1 MLTHRNFLLT
11 AVMVL
16 LITGCATTEQ
26 KPGQASG
33 AEPNESG
40 VSSVERD
47 LEEGRIDLAI
57 LELEPLL
64 KKNPDSPHLNALAGQ
79 AYARS
84 GDLER
89 ARTHYERT
97 MELTPDDPQLQL
109 NYGVFLCQQKQY
121 VEADNNFLK
130 AIRNPDNPYRDIAL
144 VNAGIC
150 ARKAGD
156 LPRAERYF
164 NAALQV
170 NPKSAVALYQLARL
184 SMQVDNPAQARTF
197 MMRYEAIA
205 DPTPKSLLLSTVIG
219 DDLGDYNFASL
230 ASDKLMEEF
239 ASSPEA
245 GSLAAGTGREYLGLQ
260 AKTRP
265 EDPVSAVINEGVL
278 SSMLV
283 SETPES
289 ETPTAVEK
297 DVPQTPGSVTIMS
310 DSATELPGVIWI
322 ESQAQESYT
331 LQLSA
336 SANIESLMALSR
348 RLKLE
353 DYGIFRFN
361 RDGREMFALLSG
373 SYDNHQQAVDAAAA
387 LTAQGYRDQ
396 PWVRQFQ
403 SIHRLMQTSQP

>member
-1 MLTHRNFLLT
+1 MLIHRYFLLT
-11 AVMVL
+11 AVMVWL
-16 LITGCATTEQ
+16 LTGCATTEQ
-26 KPGQASG
+26 KPGQVSG
-33 AEPNESG
+33 AEAVEGN

-47 LEEGRIDLAI
+47 LEEGRVDLAI

-84 GDLER
+84 GDLTK
-89 ARTHYERT
+89 AKTHYEHALG
-97 MELTPDDPQLQL
+97 LTPDDPQLQL
-109 NYGVFLCQQKQY
+109 NYGVFLCKQKQY
-121 VEADNNFLK
+121 VEADNNFLR
-130 AIRNPDNPYRDIAL
+130 AIRNPENPYRDIAL

-156 LPRAERYF
+156 LQRAERYF

-184 SMQVDNPAQARTF
+184 SMQVDMPAQARIF
-197 MMRYEAIA
+197 MMRYDAIA
-205 DPTPKSLLLSTVIG
+205 EPTPKSLLLSTVIG
-219 DDLGDYNFASL
+219 DELGDYNFASL
-230 ASDKLMEEF
+230 ASDQLMENY
-239 ASSPEA
+239 AGTPEA
-245 GSLAAGTGREYLGLQ
+245 GSLVAGSGREYLGLQ

-265 EDPVSAVINEGVL
+265 EDVASPVLNEEVL

-283 SETPES
+283 SDVQKPVTPA
-289 ETPTAVEK
+289 AVDK
-297 DVPQTPGSVTIMS
+297 DVPQASVSVMTDN
-310 DSATELPGVIWI
+310 DSAAEMPGVIWI
-322 ESQAQESYT
+322 EAQPRENYT

-336 SANIESLMALSR
+336 SANIDSLMALSQ

-373 SYDNHQQAVDAAAA
+373 SYADHQQAMEAGAA
-387 LTAQGYRDQ
+387 LAAQGHRDQ

-403 SIHRLMQTSQP
+403 SIHRLMQSSQP